1 MKHFTVAAAALLAAA
16 CQAQTPRTTAP
27 PDTCGASQVA
37 KRWTGQRPSP
47 DARAAIEVTVGQR
60 PIRYYREGDAITMDY
75 APARLNVVIG
85 KTGRIKRFT
94 CG

>member
-1 MKHFTVAAAALLAAA
+1 MKHYPVIAAALLAAA
-16 CQAQTPRTTAP
+16 CQAKAPRTPPP
-27 PDTCGASQVA
+27 PDTCGASMVA
-37 KRWTGQRPSP
+37 KRWTGQVPSP

-60 PIRYYREGDAITMDY
+60 PIRYYREGGAITMDY
-75 APARLNVVIG
+75 ASARLNVVIG